1 MPKGQLLS
9 GALSAET
16 GSPPASASRSWPTDA
31 PAPRRLWLRA
41 ALLAAALSAL
51 ACLALPSLRT
61 PILRAA
67 GLALVAEDPLG
78 PADIVV
84 VATGAD
90 GAGVLEAADLVERG
104 VTPRVAVFA
113 DPPDPVVDREFLRRG
128 VPYENAAARSVRQLR
143 ALGIDAN
150 AIEEIPRAVA
160 GTEDEGRALPGWCRD
175 RRFRSVVVVTTS
187 DHSRRL
193 RRLLRRSMKG
203 DETRVIVR
211 ASRFSQFD
219 PDRWWGT
226 RLGVRTGIVEMQKL
240 LFDVVRHPIS

>member
-1 MPKGQLLS
+1 M
-9 GALSAET
+9 
-16 GSPPASASRSWPTDA
+16 
-31 PAPRRLWLRA
+31 PAPRVRWVRA
-41 ALLAAALSAL
+41 ALGAAALSAL
-51 ACLALPSLRT
+51 ACLAARPLRT

-78 PADIVV
+78 PADVVV

-104 VTPRVAVFA
+104 LAPRVAVFA

-128 VPYENAAARSVRQLR
+128 APYEDAAARSVRQLK
-143 ALGIDAN
+143 ALGVGTN

-160 GTEDEGRALPGWCRD
+160 GTEDEGHALPGWCRD
-175 RRFRSVVVVTTS
+175 RRFGSVLVVTTS

-193 RRLLRRSMKG
+193 RRLLRRSMQG
-203 DETRVIVR
+203 EATRVGVR
-211 ASRFSQFD
+211 ASRYSPFD
-219 PDRWWGT
+219 PDRWWST
-226 RLGVRTGIVEMQKL
+226 REGVRTGIVELQKL

>member
-1 MPKGQLLS
+1 MSDAVAFPSLPRD
-9 GALSAET
+9 
-16 GSPPASASRSWPTDA
+16 SPS
-31 PAPRRLWLRA
+31 PRRRWIRAALPAA
-41 ALLAAALSAL
+41 ALLAL
-51 ACLALPSLRT
+51 ASLTVTSLRT
-61 PILRAA
+61 PLLRAA

-78 PADIVV
+78 PADVVV

-104 VTPRVAVFA
+104 VAPRVAVFA

-128 VPYENAAARSVRQLR
+128 APYEDAAARSVRQLK
-143 ALGIDAN
+143 ALGIDPN

-193 RRLLRRSMKG
+193 RRLLRRSMQG
-203 DETRVIVR
+203 QPTRVGVR
-211 ASRFSQFD
+211 ASRYSPFD
-219 PDRWWGT
+219 PDRWWSS
-226 RLGVRTGIVEMQKL
+226 REGVRTGIVELQKL
-240 LFDVVRHPIS
+240 LFDVVRHPVS